1 MNDMPE
7 TGAIAIALNP
17 EYEAYFSRYEE
28 QRRRERE
35 LRPANR
41 TALFDALVA
50 AGVTMLVVTF
60 DGYGDS
66 GQIEAIEA
74 RDGGGEIALPEINV
88 ELAVATFGDSEPQR
102 QTLGLR
108 EAIENLAY
116 DCLRDTH
123 PGWENSDGAYGDFTF
138 DVASRL
144 VRLDYNERYT
154 ASESY
159 SHEL

>member
-1 MNDMPE
+1 
-7 TGAIAIALNP
+7 
-17 EYEAYFSRYEE
+17 
-28 QRRRERE
+28 
-35 LRPANR
+35 
-41 TALFDALVA
+41 
-50 AGVTMLVVTF
+50 MLVVTF